1 MSEAALSGRTAGAS
15 ADAGE
20 LVVRKVF
27 WRLIPFLFVLYAMSY
42 LDRINIG
49 FAALSMNQDLG
60 LSRTMFGAAN
70 TIFYIG
76 YVLCEVPSNLLL
88 VRYGAHRWIP
98 RIMITWGLASA
109 ATMFAVG
116 PNSLYVLRLLVGIAE
131 AGFLPGVLLYLT
143 FWFPLRWRAR
153 ATAIFMV
160 AQPVTIAFGSTLSG
174 FILDMHGWFGLSGW
188 RWLFLIEGLPSIVL
202 GVVAWFYLSPSPAA
216 ANWLSSEE
224 KAALNAELAREEPKI
239 EAKSSIWAEM
249 GSTRVLLLCLAY
261 FGLVTSLNTIATWT
275 PQVVGEVVS
284 AQRGYATV
292 GLLSAL
298 PGLAAAIAMP
308 IWSASS
314 DRRGERIVHYIIP
327 VVLTALG
334 WIVVIA
340 IGELSF
346 RVLGLVFATAG
357 AFTAMAIFWTVPASV
372 LSERGRPAGIA
383 LVSSAGI
390 LASAISPSVIGVLR
404 DLTGSFATGLWYAT
418 ILLGVSIVAML
429 SIKPGL
435 TGSDGT
441 ADERQGMK
449 PEAKRAMG

>member
-1 MSEAALSGRTAGAS
+1 MSEAALSGGTATAS

-27 WRLIPFLFVLYAMSY
+27 WRLIPFLFVLYALSY

-49 FAALSMNQDLG
+49 FAALSMNEELG
-60 LSRTMFGAAN
+60 LSRTMFGFAN
-70 TIFYIG
+70 TIFYVG

-109 ATMFAVG
+109 ATIFAVG
-116 PNSLYVLRLLVGIAE
+116 PNSLYALRLLVGIAE

-143 FWFPLRWRAR
+143 FWFPLSWRAR

-160 AQPVTIAFGSTLSG
+160 AQPVTIMFGSTLSG
-174 FILDMHGWFGLSGW
+174 VVLGMDGLLGLSGW
-188 RWLFLIEGLPSIVL
+188 RWLFLIEGLPSVML
-202 GVVAWFYLSPSPAA
+202 GLVAWFYLSPSPAK
-216 ANWLSSEE
+216 ANWLTDQE
-224 KAALNAELAREEPKI
+224 KARLNAELARDEPRI
-239 EAKSSIWAEM
+239 EGKRSIWAEM
-249 GSTRVLLLCLAY
+249 GSPGVLLLCLAY

-275 PQVVGEVVS
+275 PQVVREAVS
-284 AQRGYATV
+284 AGGYATL

-308 IWSASS
+308 IWSARS
-314 DRRGERIVHYIIP
+314 DRRGERIVHYIAP
-327 VVLTALG
+327 VALTALG
-334 WIVVIA
+334 WVLVIA
-340 IGELSF
+340 IGDLSF
-346 RVLGLVFATAG
+346 RVLGLVLATAG
-357 AFTAMAIFWTVPASV
+357 AFTAMAIFWTVPATV

-404 DLTGSFATGLWYAT
+404 DLTGSFASGLWYAT
-418 ILLGVSIVAML
+418 ALLAVSIVAML
-429 SIKPGL
+429 SIRPRSREL
-435 TGSDGT
+435 VARPAS
-441 ADERQGMK
+441 
-449 PEAKRAMG
+449 AKA

>member
-1 MSEAALSGRTAGAS
+1 
-15 ADAGE
+15 
-20 LVVRKVF
+20 
-27 WRLIPFLFVLYAMSY
+27 
-42 LDRINIG
+42 
-49 FAALSMNQDLG
+49 
-60 LSRTMFGAAN
+60 
-70 TIFYIG
+70 
-76 YVLCEVPSNLLL
+76 
-88 VRYGAHRWIP
+88 
-98 RIMITWGLASA
+98 
-109 ATMFAVG
+109 
-116 PNSLYVLRLLVGIAE
+116 
-131 AGFLPGVLLYLT
+131 
-143 FWFPLRWRAR
+143 
-153 ATAIFMV
+153 
-160 AQPVTIAFGSTLSG
+160 
-174 FILDMHGWFGLSGW
+174 
-188 RWLFLIEGLPSIVL
+188 
-202 GVVAWFYLSPSPAA
+202 
-216 ANWLSSEE
+216 
-224 KAALNAELAREEPKI
+224 
-239 EAKSSIWAEM
+239 M
-249 GSTRVLLLCLAY
+249 GSARVLLLCLAY

-284 AQRGYATV
+284 ARGSYATV

-298 PGLAAAIAMP
+298 PGLVAAIAMP

-314 DRRGERIVHYIIP
+314 DRRGERIVHYTIP
-327 VVLTALG
+327 VALTALG

-340 IGELSF
+340 IGDLSF

-404 DLTGSFATGLWYAT
+404 DLTGSFASGLWYAT

>member
-1 MSEAALSGRTAGAS
+1 MSEAALSGETTRAS
-15 ADAGE
+15 TDAGE

-27 WRLIPFLFVLYAMSY
+27 WRLIPFLFLLYALSY

-49 FAALSMNQDLG
+49 FAALSMNQELG
-60 LSRTMFGAAN
+60 LSRTMFGFAN
-70 TIFYIG
+70 TIFYVG
-76 YVLCEVPSNLLL
+76 YVLCEIPSNLLL

-116 PNSLYVLRLLVGIAE
+116 PNSLYALRLLVGIAE

-202 GVVAWFYLSPSPAA
+202 GLVAWFYLSPSPAE
-216 ANWLSSEE
+216 ANWLSGDE
-224 KAALNAELAREEPKI
+224 KARLNAELARAEPKI
-239 EAKSSIWAEM
+239 EGERGIWAEM
-249 GSTRVLLLCLAY
+249 GSAPVLLLCLAY

-275 PQVVGEVVS
+275 PQVVGEAVS
-284 AQRGYATV
+284 AGGYATV

-298 PGLAAAIAMP
+298 PGLVAAIAMP
-308 IWSASS
+308 IWSARS
-314 DRRGERIVHYIIP
+314 DRRGERIVHYIVP
-327 VVLTALG
+327 VALTALG
-334 WIVVIA
+334 WVFVIA

-346 RVLGLVFATAG
+346 RLLGLVLATAG
-357 AFTAMAIFWTVPASV
+357 AFTAMAIFWTVPAAV
-372 LSERGRPAGIA
+372 LSKHGRPAGIA

-404 DLTGSFATGLWYAT
+404 DMTGSFASGLWYAT
-418 ILLGVSIVAML
+418 ILLGISIAAML
-429 SIKPGL
+429 SIRPG
-435 TGSDGT
+435 SREVT
-441 ADERQGMK
+441 ARPAAK
-449 PEAKRAMG
+449 PEVVIEGR